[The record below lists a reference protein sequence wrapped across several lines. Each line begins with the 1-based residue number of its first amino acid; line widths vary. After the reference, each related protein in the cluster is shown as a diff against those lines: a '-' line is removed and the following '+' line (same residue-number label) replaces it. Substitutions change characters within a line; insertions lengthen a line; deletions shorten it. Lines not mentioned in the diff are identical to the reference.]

1 LTPPPLNHLRLVHAR
16 DPGDPSLPGVDQAEL
31 LRRLQRG
38 ERAAAALLFDLHAP
52 AIERI
57 LLRTIGSDQELDD
70 LLHEVFVRALQ
81 SIHRLRDPE
90 ALEGWLRRLAVCAA
104 MDLLR
109 SRSRRR
115 WLRLLPIESV
125 PEPLAPELDEETR
138 EAVRITYRLLDQLP
152 VEERVAFSLR
162 VLDGMSLAE
171 VAAACDCSLAT
182 VKRRIARAQATF
194 DHAASTHPALASRGL
209 VQRPLPGPEDDP

>member
-1 LTPPPLNHLRLVHAR
+1 LTPTTSHLRLVHACNPEAPAA
-16 DPGDPSLPGVDQAEL
+16 PGIDQAEL

-38 ERAAAALLFDLHAP
+38 ERAAAALLFDLHSP
-52 AIERI
+52 GIERI
-57 LLRTIGSDQELDD
+57 LLRTLGSDQELDD

-81 SIHRLRDPE
+81 SIQRLRDPE

-115 WLRLLPIESV
+115 WLRLLPLESL
-125 PEPLAPELDEETR
+125 PEPPAPELDDETR
-138 EAVRITYRLLDQLP
+138 EAVRITYRVLDRLP
-152 VEERVAFSLR
+152 VDERVAFSLR
-162 VLDGMSLAE
+162 VLDGMPLAE

-182 VKRRIARAQATF
+182 VKRRIARAQAAF
-194 DHAASTHPALASRGL
+194 EQAASTHPALATRSIA
-209 VQRPLPGPEDDP
+209 QRTKLGSEDEP